1 LERGQIPARLKP
13 HAVALIPGGII
24 VTLMLVWA
32 VHNGGF
38 DEDTWYWG
46 ALTVL
51 ALFTAVVIARGG
63 ATRISRAGMIALG
76 AFALYVAWSYLSI
89 TWAQSPGDA
98 LTGSNRALLYL
109 LVFATM
115 LVLPWTVRGALLGL
129 LVFAVG
135 VGVVAVVL
143 LFRLADAA
151 HVADLIIGGR
161 LAAPTGYFNSTAAL
175 FTMEAL
181 VAIALAARREL
192 PAPLRGALIAFACA
206 GLQLA
211 VTVQSRGWLFTL
223 PLVAIVAIIVIPDRL
238 RVAATAVL
246 PAAGAVVP
254 IHRLLAV
261 YQNSSGAGLNHA
273 ASRAGHAALLI
284 CLVEFFVAT
293 VLAWGDALV
302 PPLAPSAARRRVL
315 GTAAI
320 AGAVAAAVVG
330 GLAVS
335 HGHPVRFVKREWN
348 GFSHVQT
355 GPSQS
360 HFTDVGTQRYD
371 FWRVALDAFVAHPIG
386 GLGQDNFD
394 DYYVP
399 RRRTYSEPSYTHSI
413 ELRLLTHTGLV
424 GFVLFVT
431 FTVAAIVAVM
441 PARRRRGLE
450 AFVAATA
457 LLPLIVWLIHGS
469 IDWFWEIPALSAPA
483 LGFLGVAAAL
493 GSSVCA
499 GEAAALGSPAGSGE
513 AGAQGSPAGSGE
525 AAALGSSAGSGEA
538 AALGSSAAAG
548 NGDAPAATDATHTPR
563 PTPRPAWVRALVAG
577 AGVVALLAA
586 LYALVPAYLSV
597 REVSIASDLRQSDPA
612 KALHVLQTAADLN
625 PLNADP
631 GRIAGTIA
639 LQTGQYAVARERFQQ
654 SISREPGGW
663 YAWLGAGLAAS
674 ALGDRAA
681 ARHDLE
687 MAESIDSK
695 DAVISVALDRVDSDH
710 PLSPADALQ
719 MLATPL

>member
-1 LERGQIPARLKP
+1 LERGHIPARLKP
-13 HAVALIPGGII
+13 HAVALVPGGII
-24 VTLMLVWA
+24 VALMLVWA

-51 ALFTAVVIARGG
+51 ALFTAIVIARGA
-63 ATRISRAGMIALG
+63 ATRISRAGIIALG

-115 LVLPWTVRGALLGL
+115 LVLPWTVRGALVAL

-143 LFRLADAA
+143 LFRLADAS

-175 FTMEAL
+175 FTMQAL

-192 PAPLRGALIAFACA
+192 PAPVRGALVALACA

-238 RVAATAVL
+238 RVAAAAVL
-246 PAAGAVVP
+246 PAAGAVIP

-302 PPLAPSAARRRVL
+302 PPLRPSAARRRVL

-348 GFSHVQT
+348 GFSHTQT

-424 GFVLFVT
+424 GFVLFAT

-450 AFVAATA
+450 AFVAAAA

-483 LGFLGVAAAL
+483 LGFLGMAGAL
-493 GSSVCA
+493 GSAARA
-499 GEAAALGSPAGSGE
+499 GAVDSLGSPAATGNGSGPTD
-513 AGAQGSPAGSGE
+513 GSP
-525 AAALGSSAGSGEA
+525 
-538 AALGSSAAAG
+538 
-548 NGDAPAATDATHTPR
+548 TTPR
-563 PTPRPAWVRALVAG
+563 PTQRPAWVRALVAG
-577 AGVVALLAA
+577 AGVIALLAA
-586 LYALVPAYLSV
+586 LFALVPAYLSV
-597 REVSIASDLRQSDPA
+597 REVSIASDLRQTDPA
-612 KALHVLQTAADLN
+612 RALHVLQTAADLN
-625 PLNADP
+625 PLSADP
-631 GRIAGTIA
+631 GRLAGTIA
-639 LQTGQYAVARERFQQ
+639 LQTGRYSVARERFQQ
-654 SISREPGGW
+654 AISREPGGW

-681 ARHDLE
+681 ARHYLE
-687 MAESIDSK
+687 MAAAIDSM
-695 DAVISVALDRVDSDH
+695 DSVIGGALDRVDSTH
-710 PLSPADALQ
+710 PLSPTDALR
-719 MLATPL
+719 MLATSL